1 MKPNSKSVSGRNR
14 PAVASLAALLTSSAL
29 LAILAPPAS
38 AVAQEPPTYSST
50 TQWGLELIGAP
61 VAWAYGYTGAGV
73 TVTVGDTGIDTT
85 HPAFTDKI
93 NLTLSKNYV
102 LPYAGASYDSEQITD
117 LEGHGTHVSGIIAA
131 SASSKAPGVAYD
143 ANLVMLRVLTD
154 PDCAN
159 GACEAPG
166 IPDATAS
173 SLLDFATFQDVRI
186 YNASYGPT
194 VTTKGL
200 QAWPQ
205 TTIDSDEEAA
215 ALKAISQGK
224 IIVAA
229 AGNARDANPIA
240 GQNPSG
246 LALDP
251 FIRPGVNANAGVYI
265 DGGNNFDFS
274 NLLNQ
279 SGLIIAVTSV
289 DKNKN
294 IVNYAQTCGVTA
306 SWCVAAPGGDSDNRN
321 INDPTGIYSTI
332 PLSNKTTATDGYG
345 FWSGT
350 SMAAPMVS
358 GALAVLSQA
367 YPAYDS
373 AGSCACPVRHRRE
386 CRRSS
391 GGQRNLRLWHDP
403 SRPGDRRTND
413 ACRGRVRPGRR
424 PGDDVLEPA
433 ARYGRRFQQ
442 DRRRVPNHRRTDHG
456 GRRRHGERGGARRR
470 WNADPWRR
478 NDRKLRRDAGRLWLD
493 QWRHSRQW
501 SPQCRTIAELQ
512 RPRELLWR
520 RLAGQRSVDRHVAW
534 HIDVQ
539 WQCDARAGAQTRVN
553 VDGDLEIPGGPGT
566 YDKIIVE
573 GASHI
578 FAANGVLA
586 PILRNI
592 PGGFNTYDPTIG
604 SSFPFLTAS
613 SGASVAGSFT
623 GLSQPVDGL
632 PINARFDLVYSPTSI
647 TLDVTPKSY
656 LALAAM
662 APLNPNQQALA
673 AALDRARPPAG
684 PALTGTPATI
694 FYALYGQETVAG
706 DASALSAMSGQG
718 QAAAPAALLDA
729 YADFSNVIANR
740 QAMLLAGLGDVQAA
754 LTPNIALSYAS
765 GTGVNLQAL
774 ADASGPFAVQTPAGA
789 APRSAWTAWG
799 EAYGGAA
806 RVGDLNGVPGSE
818 ASSGGFAVGADG
830 ALAPDVVAGG
840 ALGYTSSST
849 NSGNTTATGNT
860 YAGALYAT
868 WTPGSLVFDGRLA
881 AGPSTGGASRGVTF
895 PGESVTASSSMN
907 GWGELA
913 AADAGYRFDL
923 MGSTFKPFVG
933 LTGQTFSRRAFT
945 ETSDF
950 GLSFPS
956 QSFDRATSEV
966 GLWATRLF
974 HSDST
979 TYMLQAKASWTND
992 FGNQGLTTQ
1001 AALLD
1006 QPFTIA
1012 AANPGGSAAVIAVN
1026 FAAWRMENV
1035 AVFFQYQ
1042 GEFRSNATSNQGSV
1056 GVRMIW

>member
-1 MKPNSKSVSGRNR
+1 MKPNAKSVSGRNR

-229 AGNARDANPIA
+229 AGNDRDTNPIA
-240 GQNPSG
+240 GQNPKG
-246 LALDP
+246 LALYP
-251 FIRPGVNANAGVYI
+251 FIRPGVNANAGVYV

-279 SGLIIAVTSV
+279 SGMIIAVTSV

-306 SWCVAAPGGDSDNRN
+306 SWCIAAPGGDSDNRN
-321 INDPTGIYSTI
+321 INDTTGIYSTI
-332 PLSNKTTATDGYG
+332 PLSIKTIETEGYG

-373 AGSCACPVRHRRE
+373 QDLAHVLFATAENV
-386 CRRSS
+386 
-391 GGQRNLRLWHDP
+391 GGQAADNATYGYGMIRLDQAIDGP
-403 SRPGDRRTND
+403 TT
-413 ACRGRVRPGRR
+413 
-424 PGDDVLEPA
+424 LA
-433 ARYGRRFQQ
+433 AGAS
-442 DRRRVPNHRRTDHG
+442 VPVVDQAMTYWSQPLATDGAFSKTG
-456 GRRRHGERGGARRR
+456 GGY
-470 WNADPWRR
+470 
-478 NDRKLRRDAGRLWLD
+478 LIIAGRTTAAGGVTVSEGALGVDGTLTLGAGMTVD
-493 QWRHSRQW
+493 SGA
-501 SPQCRTIAELQ
+501 T
-512 RPRELLWR
+512 
-520 RLAGQRSVDRHVAW
+520 LAGFGWINGDTVVNGVLNAGQLPNYSDLESYYGGVLPASVPLTGTSPGTLTFNGNVTLG
-534 HIDVQ
+534 
-539 WQCDARAGAQTRVN
+539 AGAQTRVN

-647 TLDVTPKSY
+647 TLDVTPQSY

-1012 AANPGGSAAVIAVN
+1012 AANPGCSAAVIAVN